1 MSPKHESRAMKVRLK
16 ALSYIS
22 PIQSNHKERKNQF
35 GCFVVEGEGSI
46 MKLLKDL
53 NMKLD
58 LQTTEIMQLKA
69 KVADHEVTISD
80 HENTISH
87 HENMKFLK
95 I

>member
-1 MSPKHESRAMKVRLK
+1 
-16 ALSYIS
+16 
-22 PIQSNHKERKNQF
+22 
-35 GCFVVEGEGSI
+35 

-80 HENTISH
+80 HKKHDKKHKRKLAIH
-87 HENMKFLK
+87 KHEVRDQRWLF
-95 I
+95 